1 MIRQKFINIFFV
13 LATSAG
19 LIVGA
24 GEAIPATETEI
35 HDLARQSI
43 VRLTATGL
51 ASVGDQ
57 INDPVTAVG
66 TGFFIGD
73 GGYILTTAHFFDPLK
88 KVFAVDT
95 KITAEVFGLQREVD
109 VLYISE
115 LSSLDLV
122 LLRAFKPD
130 GVTLPPSLKIGSSSD
145 INPGVTGLLTSGWD
159 DMNLLR
165 DRLEFNSTT
174 TELVPYAWSLRGN
187 VQGGQSGSPVY
198 VDRDGMPLVVGVLK
212 ATARNN
218 RTLAL
223 MIPIENSF
231 QLIGQFRMQE
241 LQREVELL
249 RNTIGRMEAPPDRP
263 LTTRVEDI
271 EKSVQ
276 EIEASFSWSAET
288 DDSNGS
294 VIIMYEKLVSDG
306 PQIDEISVK
315 IQPFLYVADETDRQS
330 RRGVTSVP
338 TWAPITQRRSALEDG
353 NRVGKF
359 VLLGIR
365 RRLTDVIL
373 NAGDSFRDQDP
384 YRDVSLVLSATIGD
398 VPFRK
403 TLSWEPKYSWSFD
416 Q

>member
-1 MIRQKFINIFFV
+1 MLFLV
-13 LATSAG
+13 LATSAA
-19 LIVGA
+19 LIAGA
-24 GEAIPATETEI
+24 GEAVPATEKEI

-43 VRLTATGL
+43 VRLTATGI

-95 KITAEVFGLQREVD
+95 KITAEVFGLQSEVD

-130 GVTLPPSLKIGSSSD
+130 GVILPPSLEIGSSGD
-145 INPGVTGLLTSGWD
+145 IDPGVTSLLTSGWD
-159 DMNLLR
+159 DINLLR
-165 DRLEFNSTT
+165 GRLEFNSTT
-174 TELVPYAWSLRGN
+174 SELVPYAWSLRGD

-231 QLIGQFRMQE
+231 QLIGQFRMHE
-241 LQREVELL
+241 LQREIEFL
-249 RNTIGRMEAPPDRP
+249 RNIIGQMEAPPDRP
-263 LTTRVEDI
+263 LTARVEDI

-288 DDSNGS
+288 DDRDGS
-294 VIIMYEKLVSDG
+294 LVIRYEKLVSDG
-306 PQIDEISVK
+306 PQVDEISVK
-315 IQPFLYVADETDRQS
+315 IQPFLYVADELDRQFK
-330 RRGVTSVP
+330 RVTSVP
-338 TWAPITQRRSALEDG
+338 TWPAITQRRLPLEDG

-359 VLLGIR
+359 VLPDVR

-373 NAGDSFRDQDP
+373 NAGDAFKDQDP
-384 YRDVSLVLSATIGD
+384 YRDIVLNLSATIDG

-403 TLSWEPKYSWSFD
+403 TLTLVPKYSWVFD